1 MCPFPCFISLNDGLM
16 ELFLW
21 FLVFFHNSVCARCIL
36 SKLEDSYF
44 LIFCFHSYGS
54 YRSVEVGLSFYPAYL
69 TNHHFQP
76 TTGLWWYVLYSNSVH
91 CEFGPA
97 WIVFS
102 SATSFGHGLMDY
114 FFFPSAADLP
124 RFYHTC
130 CLRLLQ
136 LQHGEVRI
144 CAALHEVHTGIY
156 TIFSVRRSAK
166 FTLPCQCDE
175 IIWLVV
181 VEFGSLWGAS
191 FLPGH
196 EELHSQEAGQEE
208 GSQVEDE
215 LGRFR

>member
-114 FFFPSAADLP
+114 FFSPLQLIYLAFITPVVYDFYNYNMEKSEFVQLFMKFTQVYTQFSLFGDLP
-124 RFYHTC
+124 N
-130 CLRLLQ
+130 
-136 LQHGEVRI
+136 
-144 CAALHEVHTGIY
+144 
-156 TIFSVRRSAK
+156 
-166 FTLPCQCDE
+166 LPYPAN
-175 IIWLVV
+175 VMK
-181 VEFGSLWGAS
+181 
-191 FLPGH
+191 
-196 EELHSQEAGQEE
+196 
-208 GSQVEDE
+208 
-215 LGRFR
+215 